1 MNRVNI
7 ENTLRPVLQNLGIVG
22 KRGPVP
28 SWVLPATL
36 AVVILLV
43 LILTAL
49 VKIYELVKYGTCPMC
64 GSKHVDTTNDKFGI
78 KRQIVISTRKSI

>member
-64 GSKHVDTTNDKFGI
+64 GSRHVDTINDKSGV
-78 KRQIVISTRKSI
+78 KRQVVISTRKSI